1 MMIRRALCLVLALL
15 LCLGVS
21 MAEEAEDLITAEDL
35 QSRIATH
42 LSLNLFDVRAEDA
55 FAAGHIPTA
64 LSFPLEQLKD
74 ALQSILNGGYSYM
87 DTEIVVYGD
96 TEEQSASAAE
106 IVRGLGFTNVS
117 RFPSLAAWTGRWL
130 TAEDDERILAT
141 LDTVDVN
148 GERVDVSVLT
158 GHKLT
163 MVNVWATYCGP
174 CLREMPEL
182 ARLAADLKDQGVQ
195 IIGLLSDVTDE
206 AALMAGGIV
215 AADEEMVATA
225 RQIIADTQADYP
237 HLLPDAQLFLN
248 VINQIS
254 AVPTTFFVDET
265 GLLVGSV
272 YVGSRDYDGW
282 KAVIEDVLNQL
293 P

>member
-87 DTEIVVYGD
+87 DTEIVVYGA

-130 TAEDDERILAT
+130 TAACRRASRSAVTGQRISSVPYHCPFSSRRIPILQVRSP
-141 LDTVDVN
+141 DTSS
-148 GERVDVSVLT
+148 RQAHPRLLPSLSIPT
-158 GHKLT
+158 
-163 MVNVWATYCGP
+163 AS
-174 CLREMPEL
+174 
-182 ARLAADLKDQGVQ
+182 AR
-195 IIGLLSDVTDE
+195 
-206 AALMAGGIV
+206 
-215 AADEEMVATA
+215 VATGPSA
-225 RQIIADTQADYP
+225 PSSFSRVSIMPMAF
-237 HLLPDAQLFLN
+237 LLP
-248 VINQIS
+248 S
-254 AVPTTFFVDET
+254 
-265 GLLVGSV
+265 G
-272 YVGSRDYDGW
+272 
-282 KAVIEDVLNQL
+282 
-293 P
+293 